1 MARIVLA
8 WEMGGEYGHISRL
21 KTFGDAFKARGHE
34 VCYVLKDLSR
44 AEIMIGAGDR
54 CYQAPH
60 WVPTVTGLPPPTMCA
75 ETLIR
80 FGYLEADGLTG
91 LCRAWRNLYTALA
104 PDLLFCDF
112 APTALLAARGTGIP
126 TAVSD
131 TGYGIPPA
139 RSPLAAYRWW
149 LKNPPPPLAGAEE
162 RVLACINTVAEN
174 LGAPAYSGVH
184 EVFRAATTFLC
195 TYAELDHY
203 PEREP
208 VRYWGT
214 VANLDSGAPA
224 PSPSGNGPRV
234 FIYLR
239 PDCANLGGIQ
249 KALSAMKARTVAFV
263 PGIDEGTRKQLASRR
278 FVIVDRPLRI
288 DTVRKQC
295 DAAVCHAGVGT
306 TAALLAAGKPLL
318 LLPGHTEQAMVAMRV
333 KQMGAGLVCDNDRP
347 SSTISEQIAALL
359 NDPGLRAG
367 AKKFAQRYRDRTQD
381 GIVREIVQHCEQVIG
396 AGPN

>member
-1 MARIVLA
+1 VARIVLA

-21 KTFGDAFKARGHE
+21 KTFGDAFKARGHD

-44 AEIMIGAGDR
+44 AEIMIGTEDR

-60 WVPTVTGLPPPTMCA
+60 WVPTVSGLPPPTMCA

-80 FGYLEADGLTG
+80 FGYLEAAGLTG

-112 APTALLAARGTGIP
+112 APTALLAARGTDIP

-149 LKNPPPPLAGAEE
+149 LQNPPPPLAGAEE
-162 RVLACINTVAEN
+162 RVLECINTVAKN
-174 LGAPAYSGVH
+174 LGAPPYAGVH
-184 EVFRAATTFLC
+184 EVFRAASTFLC

-203 PEREP
+203 AEREP

-214 VANLDSGAPA
+214 VANLDTGAPA
-224 PSPSGNGPRV
+224 PWPSGNGPRV

-239 PDCANLGGIQ
+239 PDCANLNGIQ
-249 KALSAMKARTVAFV
+249 KALSATKARTVAFI
-263 PGIDEGTRKQLASRR
+263 PGIDEGTRKQLASRK
-278 FVIVDRPLRI
+278 FVVVDRPLRI
-288 DTVRKQC
+288 DVVRTQC
-295 DAAVCHAGVGT
+295 DAAICHAGVGT
-306 TAALLAAGKPLL
+306 TAALLAAGKPVL
-318 LLPGHTEQAMVAMRV
+318 LLPTHTEQAMIAMRV
-333 KQMGAGLVCDNDRP
+333 KQLGAGLVGDNDRP
-347 SSTISEQIAALL
+347 SAAINEQIAALL
-359 NDPGLRAG
+359 NDASLRAQ
-367 AKKFAQRYRDRTQD
+367 AKKFAQRYRDRTQAD
-381 GIVREIVQHCEQVIG
+381 TVAEIVAQCESAIG
-396 AGPN
+396 AGPH

>member
-1 MARIVLA
+1 MAKIVLA

-44 AEIMIGAGDR
+44 AEIMIGAEDR
-54 CYQAPH
+54 IYQAPH
-60 WVPTVTGLPPPTMCA
+60 WVPTVSGLPPPTMCA

-80 FGYLEADGLTG
+80 FGYLEPEGLTG

-112 APTALLAARGTGIP
+112 APTALLAARGTDIP

-139 RSPLAAYRWW
+139 RSPLAPYRWW
-149 LKNPPPPLAGAEE
+149 LKNPPPPLAGAEA
-162 RVLACINTVAEN
+162 RVLECINTVTKH
-174 LGAPAYSGVH
+174 LDAPPYQAVH

-195 TYAELDHY
+195 TYEELDHY

-208 VRYWGT
+208 ARYWGT
-214 VANLDSGAPA
+214 VANLESGAPA
-224 PSPSGNGPRV
+224 PWPSGKGPRV
-234 FIYLR
+234 FVYLR
-239 PDCANLGGIQ
+239 PDCANLMGIQ

-263 PGIDEGTRKQLASRR
+263 PGIDEGTRKQLASRK
-278 FVIVDRPLRI
+278 FVLVDRPLRI
-288 DTVRKQC
+288 DAVRTQC
-295 DAAVCHAGVGT
+295 DAAICHAGVGT
-306 TAALLAAGKPLL
+306 TAALLVAGKPVL
-318 LLPGHTEQAMVAMRV
+318 LLPTHTEQMMVAMRV
-333 KQMGAGLVCDNDRP
+333 KQLGAGLVADNERP
-347 SSTISEQIAALL
+347 SPVINEQIATLL
-359 NDPGLRAG
+359 NDTGLRAQ
-367 AKKFAQRYRDRTQD
+367 AKKFAQRYRDRTQGD
-381 GIVREIVQHCEQVIG
+381 TIAEIAAQCENVIG

>member
-1 MARIVLA
+1 MAKIALV

-21 KTFGDAFKARGHE
+21 KTFGDAFKARGHD

-44 AEIMIGAGDR
+44 AENMIGPDDP

-80 FGYLEADGLTG
+80 FGYLESDGLTG
-91 LCRAWRNLYTALA
+91 LCRAWRNLFTLLA

-139 RSPLAAYRWW
+139 RSPLAPYRWW
-149 LKNPPPPLAGAEE
+149 LKNGPPPLAGAEA
-162 RVLACINTVAEN
+162 RVLESINTVAKN
-174 LGAPAYSGVH
+174 LGAPPYSGVH
-184 EVFRAATTFLC
+184 EVFRAETTFLC
-195 TYAELDHY
+195 TYKELDHY

-214 VANLDSGAPA
+214 VANLDNGAPA
-224 PSPSGNGPRV
+224 PWPSGKGPRV

-239 PDCANLGGIQ
+239 PDCANLSAIQ
-249 KALSAMKARTVAFV
+249 KALSATKARAVAFV
-263 PGIDEGTRKQLASRR
+263 PGIDEGTRKQLASRK

-288 DTVRKQC
+288 NTIRTQC
-295 DAAVCHAGVGT
+295 DAAICHAGIGT
-306 TAALLAAGKPLL
+306 TAAILGAGKPVL
-318 LLPGHTEQAMVAMRV
+318 LLPMHTEQAMVAMRV
-333 KQMGAGLVCDNDRP
+333 KQSGAGLVCDNDRP
-347 SSTISEQIAALL
+347 SAAIHEQIEALL
-359 NDPGLRAG
+359 NDTNLRTQ
-367 AKKFAQRYRDRTQD
+367 AKKFAQRYRGSAQHDVVAEMVD
-381 GIVREIVQHCEQVIG
+381 HCETVIG
-396 AGPN
+396 GRPD

>member
-1 MARIVLA
+1 MAKIVLA

-44 AEIMIGAGDR
+44 AENMIGADDR

-80 FGYLEADGLTG
+80 FGYLETEGLTG
-91 LCRAWRNLYTALA
+91 LCRAWRNLYALLA
-104 PDLLFCDF
+104 PDYLFCDF

-139 RSPLAAYRWW
+139 RSPLAQYRWW
-149 LKNPPPPLAGAEE
+149 LKNPPAALAGAEA
-162 RVLACINTVAEN
+162 RVLESINSVTKN
-174 LGAPAYSGVH
+174 LGAPPFAGVH
-184 EVFRAATTFLC
+184 EVFRAETTFLC
-195 TYAELDHY
+195 TYQELDHY

-214 VANLDSGAPA
+214 VANLDNGASA
-224 PSPSGNGPRV
+224 PWPSGNGPRV

-239 PDCANLGGIQ
+239 PDCANLNGIH
-249 KALSAMKARTVAFV
+249 KALSATKARTVAFV
-263 PGIDEGTRKQLASRR
+263 PGIDAATRKQLASRK

-288 DTVRKQC
+288 STVRTQC
-295 DAAVCHAGVGT
+295 DAAICHAGVGT
-306 TAALLAAGKPLL
+306 TAAMLAAGKPVL
-318 LLPGHTEQAMVAMRV
+318 LLPTHTEQAMVAMRV
-333 KQMGAGLVCDNDRP
+333 QQLGAGLVCDNDRP
-347 SSTISEQIAALL
+347 SATISEQVETLL
-359 NDPGLRAG
+359 NDANLRG
-367 AKKFAQRYRDRTQD
+367 QAKKFAQRYRGNTQND
-381 GIVREIVQHCEQVIG
+381 IVAEIIDHCEAVIG
-396 AGPN
+396 GQPN